1 MSDYGQ
7 PKVKTRRKGLLP
19 VMGLI
24 FAGLL
29 VVVAYGVA
37 PIALE
42 AIGSFKADWDA
53 KIRVNS
59 DPSGELQTE
68 FIYLMTLI
76 VWLALMGLS
85 MAIAA
90 VAVGKDP
97 TKESFKDIAVSPA
110 NRDALIKQMKRDLRD
125 AKRRAR
131 KQGKLKK

>member
-7 PKVKTRRKGLLP
+7 PKVKRRRKALLP
-19 VMGLI
+19 VMGLV
-24 FAGLL
+24 FAALL
-29 VVVAYGVA
+29 VVVAYGLA

-42 AIGSFKADWDA
+42 TIGSFNDEWNA

-59 DPSGELQTE
+59 DPDGELQTE
-68 FIYLMTLI
+68 FIYLMTLV
-76 VWLALMGLS
+76 VWLALLGLS

-90 VAVGKDP
+90 AAIGKDP
-97 TKESFKDIAVSPA
+97 EKESLKDMSASPA

-131 KQGKLKK
+131 KQGKPKK